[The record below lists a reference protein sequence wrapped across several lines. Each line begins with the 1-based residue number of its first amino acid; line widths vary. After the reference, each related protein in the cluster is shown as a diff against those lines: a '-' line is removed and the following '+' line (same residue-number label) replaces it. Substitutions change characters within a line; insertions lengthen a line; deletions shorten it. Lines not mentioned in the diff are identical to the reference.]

1 MKKRFEQFK
10 RLCLIISSSSV
21 INWILFIILIASML
35 FGFIPDEWYKFIALF
50 FALEVMF
57 LNANSGD
64 RL

>member
-21 INWILFIILIASML
+21 INWILFIILIVSMI
-35 FGFIPDEWYKFIALF
+35 FGFIPSAWYKFIALF

-57 LNANSGD
+57 LNANTGEI
-64 RL
+64 L

>member
-10 RLCLIISSSSV
+10 RFCLIISSSSV
-21 INWILFIILIASML
+21 INWILFIGLIASMVFWL
-35 FGFIPDEWYKFIALF
+35 IPDTWYKFIALF